1 MSDGTRIAK
10 YVGMGCGLMLLLG
23 LCCGGGAFALFSSTL
38 GEPHRYAHGFL
49 DDVRAGNYP
58 AALQRMGASYQATHD
73 AARFQQAVAA
83 LPPLTQQTDA
93 TLSSVNVDGTVAN
106 VSGALTTP
114 QGVVPIVLVL
124 SQGGEYWYVEQ
135 VQVGGVPLM

>member
-1 MSDGTRIAK
+1 MSEGTRIAK
-10 YVGMGCGLMLLLG
+10 YVGMGCGMMLLLG
-23 LCCGGGAFALFSSTL
+23 LCCAGGGFLVFRSLL

-58 AALQRMGASYQATHD
+58 AALQRMGAGYQATHD
-73 AARFQQAVAA
+73 VARFQQGVAA

-93 TLSSVNVDGTVAN
+93 TLSNVNVQNDVAN
-106 VSGALTTP
+106 VSGTLTTP
-114 QGVVPIVLVL
+114 QGAVPIILVL
-124 SQGGEYWYVEQ
+124 THAGEYWYVDQ

>member
-10 YVGMGCGLMLLLG
+10 YVGLGCGVMLLLG
-23 LCCGGGAFALFSSTL
+23 ACCGGGFFMLFNSML

-49 DDVRAGNYP
+49 DDVRAESYP

-73 AARFQQAVAA
+73 VARFQQAVAA
-83 LPPLTQQTDA
+83 LPPLTQATDA
-93 TLSSVNVDGTVAN
+93 TLSNVNVVESGAT
-106 VSGALTTP
+106 VSGVLTTP
-114 QGVVPIVLVL
+114 QGEVPIVLVL
-124 SQGGEYWYVEQ
+124 SEVGDYWYVEQ